1 MNKMEEINRLKSE
14 IERLNKEK
22 DRLNDIITVF
32 LGLTIDYKELLTENN
47 SLIIQNIQNNNN
59 HLSDVHYYDSLL

>member
-1 MNKMEEINRLKSE
+1 MNKMEEIARLHRE

-32 LGLTIDYKELLTENN
+32 LGLTIDYKKILKDYN
-47 SLIIQNIQNNNN
+47 SLLLQNIQNNNKEY
-59 HLSDVHYYDSLL
+59 LLDSLL